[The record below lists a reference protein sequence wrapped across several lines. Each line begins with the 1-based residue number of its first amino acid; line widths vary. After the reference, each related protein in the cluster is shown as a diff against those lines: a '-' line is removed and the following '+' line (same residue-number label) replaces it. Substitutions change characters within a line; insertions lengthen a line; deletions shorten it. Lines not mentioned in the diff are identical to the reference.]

1 MSTPLSGADT
11 DSEEEKRTVMK
22 LNIARSALL
31 EALNVVSKGMSA
43 RSTLPIL
50 SGIYMQASE
59 GKLLLQATDL
69 EVSVRHSAPALI
81 EQEGRIVV
89 PGKLLSDIV
98 RSLPEAA
105 VTLELDKEIVSVRC
119 QQSAFTIKTL
129 NPDDF
134 PKFPELSI
142 EKSVSLPA
150 DTLASM
156 VRKVARAVSRDETR
170 AILTGVLFVL
180 EGPAVRL
187 VATDS
192 YRLAMVDRLLEE
204 PAGADIEA
212 VIPGRALDEATK
224 LAASGGAVVMG
235 VSQNQIVF
243 EFGETTFVTRRVEGT
258 FPNYKQL
265 IPKEA
270 ETTVEVSTEEF
281 LSAVKRVSLMALHN
295 TPLKISIASQDQTL
309 SLSANTQDVGDA
321 SEDLMV
327 KVEGKDVEIA
337 FNHAFLVDGLSA
349 IPAETTRVE
358 VQSSLKPGLLKS
370 SGEEEFLYLLMPV
383 RLG

>member
-1 MSTPLSGADT
+1 MKPPKGRLSPSGDRSRGLSPPL
-11 DSEEEKRTVMK
+11 R
-22 LNIARSALL
+22 
-31 EALNVVSKGMSA
+31 
-43 RSTLPIL
+43 
-50 SGIYMQASE
+50 
-59 GKLLLQATDL
+59 
-69 EVSVRHSAPALI
+69 PALV
-81 EQEGRIVV
+81 EQEGQIVI
-89 PGKLLSDIV
+89 PGKLLTDIV

-105 VTLELDKEIVSVRC
+105 VTLEMDKEIVSVRC
-119 QQSAFTIKTL
+119 QHSAFTLKTL
-129 NPDDF
+129 NPADF

-156 VRKVARAVSRDETR
+156 VRKVAKAVSRDETR
-170 AILTGVLFVL
+170 AILTGVLLVI
-180 EGPAVRL
+180 EGPSVRL

-192 YRLAMVDRLLEE
+192 YRLAMVDRLLDE
-204 PAGADIEA
+204 PAGEDIEA

-224 LAASGGAVVMG
+224 LAASGGAVSMG

-243 EFGETTFVTRRVEGT
+243 EFGETTFVTRRVEGS
-258 FPNYKQL
+258 FPNYKAAHPQGRRD
-265 IPKEA
+265 A
-270 ETTVEVSTEEF
+270 VEVDTEEF

-295 TPLKISIASQDQTL
+295 TPLKMSVRAEDQTL
-309 SLSANTQDVGDA
+309 SLSATTQDVGDA

-337 FNHAFLVDGLSA
+337 FNHAFLVDGLISMT
-349 IPAETTRVE
+349 AETIRVE